1 MQEIKDNISLT
12 ASNKELDL
20 HVNFCAPILDLTDD
34 IVFILNLPLKIKFAN
49 NFSKYYYNFTN
60 DELINTSFTNLKHS
74 STVFSP
80 VIKKL
85 ELLGH
90 SLPTIKVTTKDR
102 DTPEKQIHWHISYLT
117 NKKIPI
123 GIMLVG
129 KLQAINFHEHRISYL
144 QNCLNAI
151 IDNIPGD
158 IYWKNTAGVYLGCN
172 DSMVAKANLKHKED
186 IIGKTD
192 AELWPDCT
200 FWHNDQKVIASKQSM
215 RLQETVTMTT
225 GENLY
230 LVSVKSPLQDHNN
243 NTIGIVSHSLD
254 VTEIITA
261 KAKAEAANNVKNQF
275 LLNMQHDIK
284 APISNIIGL
293 TNIMSALENTPSK
306 VREYIG
312 YIKISSERL
321 MGLIVD
327 ILNNC
332 DLETQSHQAPE
343 WKFNIIELIQKTIDL
358 NIIPIQEKGLNI
370 ILNHDYKI
378 SKHLI
383 GHRDKLHRIIVNL
396 FDNAL
401 KFTAAGSIT
410 ITTRLLKILEYPR
423 IIIELS
429 VQDTGIGIPA
439 DQQEA
444 IFEKFTRLSPSGSNA
459 YSGLGLGLC
468 MVKQLAK
475 EIDGEI
481 HVKSTPNQG
490 SCFTCVF
497 PCKVGFLEEYDEK

>member
-1 MQEIKDNISLT
+1 MQEIKDNISLIL
-12 ASNKELDL
+12 SNKELDL
-20 HVNFCAPILDLTDD
+20 HINFCAPILNLTND
-34 IVFILNLPLKIKFAN
+34 IIFILDLSSQIKLAN
-49 NFSKYYYNFTN
+49 NFAKSYYNFK
-60 DELINTSFTNLKHS
+60 DEDLRNKYFTSIKNLPKSFNLI
-74 STVFSP
+74 
-80 VIKKL
+80 IKKL
-85 ELLGH
+85 KLLDH
-90 SLPTIKVTTKDR
+90 SLPTIKITSKDLEI
-102 DTPEKQIHWHISYLT
+102 PEKEINWTISYLT
-117 NKKIPI
+117 NNKKIPI

-129 KLQAINFHEHRISYL
+129 KFHLEKFNENRINYL
-144 QNCLNAI
+144 QNCLHTI

-158 IYWKNTAGVYLGCN
+158 VYWKNTNGVYLGCN
-172 DSMVAKANLKHKED
+172 NSMVAKASVSHKED

-200 FWHNDQKVIASKQSM
+200 FWHNDQKIIASKQTM
-215 RLQETVTMTT
+215 RVQETVTVNT

-230 LVSVKSPLQDHNN
+230 LISVKTPLQDHNN
-243 NTIGIVSHSLD
+243 KVIGIVSHSLD
-254 VTEIITA
+254 VTEIINA

-293 TNIMSALENTPSK
+293 ANIMSSIENTPTK
-306 VREYIG
+306 IREYIG

-321 MGLIVD
+321 MGLVVD

-332 DLETQSHQAPE
+332 DLENKSTPHPE
-343 WKFNIIELIQKTIDL
+343 WKFNLIELIQKTIDL

-370 ILNHDYKI
+370 IINHDYKI

-396 FDNAL
+396 FDNSL
-401 KFTAAGSIT
+401 KFTPSGNIT
-410 ITTRLLKILEYPR
+410 ITTKLLKTLEYPR
-423 IIIELS
+423 VIIELS
-429 VQDTGIGIPA
+429 IKDTGIGIPA
-439 DQQEA
+439 DKHEA
-444 IFEKFTRLSPSGSNA
+444 IFERFTRLSPSGSNS

-481 HVKSTPNQG
+481 HVKSTVNQG

-497 PCKVGFLEEYDEK
+497 PCKVGFLEEYDA